1 MSSYACSNCGHIE
14 YIFSHNGGNK
24 LCDRYDLPLLGSL
37 PLSLSIREYA
47 DAGTPL
53 LVHSKDSLLAN
64 QYREIARTMSLRLA
78 LTGKVN
84 EDPTGH
90 IKGDPI
96 AFNPVDS

>member
-1 MSSYACSNCGHIE
+1 
-14 YIFSHNGGNK
+14 
-24 LCDRYDLPLLGSL
+24 LGSL

-78 LTGKVN
+78 LSVEPRSDGVK
-84 EDPTGH
+84 H